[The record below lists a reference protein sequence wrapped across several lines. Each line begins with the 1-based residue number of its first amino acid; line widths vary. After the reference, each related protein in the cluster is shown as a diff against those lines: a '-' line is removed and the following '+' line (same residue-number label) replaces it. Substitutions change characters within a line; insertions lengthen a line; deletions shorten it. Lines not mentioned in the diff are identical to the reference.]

1 MDKQPR
7 PYVLAETNWK
17 AVKEENYTVAVL
29 PWGAT
34 EAHNYHLPYAT
45 DNILAESVA
54 IEATYLAWSKQAKVV
69 VLPTIPFGVNT
80 GQLDVPLCI
89 NMNPSTQLAVLKDV
103 VDVLQRQ
110 NINKLVIVNAHGG
123 NNFKQII
130 RELSV
135 GYPKVFVCALNW
147 WQSEN
152 GNDYFDDPGYDAGE
166 LEIAVTMHVVPHL
179 VLPLNEAG
187 NGNAKQFRIKG
198 LKDGWVLA
206 QRQWTSVT
214 KDTGVGNPKQATKE
228 KGEQF
233 FKAVTNKI
241 ASFFEELHHA
251 NLEQLCILRIL
262 LVEKME
268 KQPKEWVEFL

>member
-1 MDKQPR
+1 MSTKPR
-7 PYVLAETNWK
+7 PYILAETNWK
-17 AVKEENYTVAVL
+17 AVKEEKYTVAIL

-54 IEATYLAWSKQAKVV
+54 IEAAHLAWNKKAKVV

-80 GQLDVPLCI
+80 GQLDVSLCI
-89 NMNPSTQLAVLKDV
+89 NMNPSTQLAVLSDV

-130 RELSV
+130 RELFV
-135 GYPKVFVCALNW
+135 KFPKVFVCAINW
-147 WQSEN
+147 WQVEN
-152 GNDYFDDPGYDAGE
+152 EKDYFEEPEDHAGE
-166 LEIAVTMHVVPHL
+166 LETSVTMYLKPHL
-179 VLPLNEAG
+179 VLPLKEAG
-187 NGNAKQFRIKG
+187 NGDAKQFKLKG
-198 LKDGWVLA
+198 FNEGWVSA

-214 KDTGVGNPKQATKE
+214 KDTGVGNPKKATKD

-233 FKAVTNKI
+233 FKSVAKKI
-241 ASFFEELHHA
+241 ASFLEEFHHA
-251 NLEQLCILRIL
+251 DLNDMYE
-262 LVEKME
+262 
-268 KQPKEWVEFL
+268 